1 MCKTSNKK
9 GKNMHDQIVFSLE
22 RQIDTIRKKSNG
34 KSKSKKHNNNDEK
47 ALLVEATQLEKNL

>member
-9 GKNMHDQIVFSLE
+9 GKTMHDQIVISLE

-34 KSKSKKHNNNDEK
+34 KSKSKHNNNDEK